1 MPDCFSKSEVTD
13 FLNFMKLPDGT
24 SVVSDDLM
32 NYLMAY
38 GFFTAPASTKYHGNY
53 EGGARAVAYK
63 SCFDDIP
70 CGCSSLRLIFWFKN
84 ADKEAYEKAFDVTHS
99 DCYSKYGLRRTGC
112 ACCPFGKD
120 FEVELAAA
128 EKYEPN
134 LYRAAFHVFGKSYEY
149 TRKYREYREQREKE
163 SKSENH

>member
-32 NYLMAY
+32 EYLMAY
-38 GFFTAPASTKYHGNY
+38 
-53 EGGARAVAYK
+53 
-63 SCFDDIP
+63 
-70 CGCSSLRLIFWFKN
+70 
-84 ADKEAYEKAFDVTHS
+84 EAAFNVTHS
-99 DCYSKYGLRRTGC
+99 DCYLKYGLRRTGC

-120 FEVELAAA
+120 FEAELVAA

-134 LYRAAFHVFGKSYEY
+134 LHRAALHVFGKSYEY
-149 TRKYREYREQREKE
+149 TRKYREYQEQREKE
-163 SKSENH
+163 NKNENH